1 MSPSRLRALCEDE
14 WPFMGVGWPP
24 EGTMDLNIVQAVYA
38 VVTGNPGHPDQIPY
52 IDSWLGLA
60 QHPPPWTR
68 FCIPK
73 GKGKLFMAQKLTD
86 DEKDSTGFGGN
97 DLAPPSY
104 WMMMMHAPPSAPP
117 GPESALMPDPGPAE
131 IPATAAA
138 RPPAPQKI
146 IELPFRQAPIP
157 AEGASGHR
165 PQHSTPARPPRLYLP
180 VPVSR
185 NKKGEGN
192 TGIRQR
198 LHSAQEHRV
207 KTPTAAAPQR
217 GTTAP
222 GPGRRW
228 TLPPASCNLFSSIYI
243 LNWQRHTPPYSGEP
257 QGMIRLVETIFF
269 KPTALHG
276 MT

>member
-24 EGTMDLNIVQAVYA
+24 EGTMDLNIVKAVYA
-38 VVTGNPGHPDQIPY
+38 VVTGNPGYPDQIPY

-138 RPPAPQKI
+138 HPPAPQKI
-146 IELPFRQAPIP
+146 IKLPFRQAPIP

-165 PQHSTPARPPRLYLP
+165 PQHSTPARPPRLYPP

-198 LHSAQEHRV
+198 LCSAKEQGER
-207 KTPTAAAPQR
+207 TPLQMPLREIQQPPVQDAEGHYHHFPPQ
-217 GTTAP
+217 
-222 GPGRRW
+222 
-228 TLPPASCNLFSSIYI
+228 I
-243 LNWQRHTPPYSGEP
+243 H
-257 QGMIRLVETIFF
+257 
-269 KPTALHG
+269 
-276 MT
+276 